1 MPPVLTEK
9 ASDRRVEFIR
19 IMTATRR
26 VCAHPERAMWKLTN
40 CGLALPPKLF
50 QFMKIVNH

>member
-9 ASDRRVEFIR
+9 ASDCRVEFIR

-26 VCAHPERAMWKLTN
+26 VCAHPERAIWKLTN